1 MVISFCLQALKDNL
15 NCYKRFMKSSKV
27 VVNDKEGNDKSTC
40 LVETIDPVK
49 TLKSIAESRHIEK
62 PAFCVQVDGGNN
74 KVISTVNIIETSG
87 SDNKKSQKTGLKLD
101 KMKEGGCRRS
111 LILTAIDEVHES
123 RETLKKCL
131 EPVLPVVRRDDA
143 YLSGDHKAMADIYGK
158 LSLEVVIS
166 NIKCKMNCV
175 SRNPRRKQYPF
186 LPRLHITEI

>member
-27 VVNDKEGNDKSTC
+27 VVKDKEGNDKSTC

-74 KVISTVNIIETSG
+74 KVISTVNIIETSE
-87 SDNKKSQKTGLKLD
+87 NKKSQKDGLKPD

-131 EPVLPVVRRDDA
+131 EPVLPVVRRKDA

-158 LSLEVVIS
+158 LSLEVVIL
-166 NIKCKMNCV
+166 NIK
-175 SRNPRRKQYPF
+175 
-186 LPRLHITEI
+186 